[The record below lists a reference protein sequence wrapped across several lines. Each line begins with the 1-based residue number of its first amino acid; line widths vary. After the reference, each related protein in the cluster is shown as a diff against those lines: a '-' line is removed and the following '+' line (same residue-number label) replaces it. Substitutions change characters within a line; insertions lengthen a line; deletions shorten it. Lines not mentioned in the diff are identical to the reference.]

1 VLQELQKFVQECWQR
16 VFQRPTVTG
25 NAWFHAPQLTMPEM
39 GGSALLSP
47 SLPFPAGSDLQ
58 NQPKTQHRQLI
69 LVVLFFRSVSS
80 GRFFSTLDL

>member
-16 VFQRPTVTG
+16 VFQRATVTG
-25 NAWFHAPQLTMPEM
+25 GTWSHALPLMLET
-39 GGSALLSP
+39 GGSALLSS

-69 LVVLFFRSVSS
+69 LVVLLFRSVFS
-80 GRFFSTLDL
+80 GQFFSTLDI